1 MILVWGPA
9 DDPPT
14 QRVLEIL
21 RDRQRPVLHV
31 DEPTLDTLRYDVT
44 LGIAAEGWL
53 EVLGQRVP
61 LATLSGVYLRPGE
74 ARSTAARSAS
84 AALLGVTASVAATVV
99 NRPAAGRSNGSKPYQ
114 ARLMTN
120 AGLAVPDLLVTT
132 DPQKARAFVA
142 EHRKVVYKSISG
154 VRSIVS
160 LLDAERPSDMARL
173 EAVAHGPVQL
183 QRWVAGRDV
192 RVHVVGSRCF
202 ATAIDSDATDYR
214 YAARQ
219 GSDVTL
225 TTTDIPST
233 LADQLVS
240 LTAQLG
246 LLVSGIDLLLTPDGR
261 WFILEVNPSPGF
273 TFYEEATAQPIGEAI
288 VDLLLEDRQASISSA
303 SAKPEPV

>member
-31 DEPTLDTLRYDVT
+31 DEPTLDTLRYDIT

-53 EVLGQRVP
+53 EVLGQREP

-160 LLDAERPSDMARL
+160 MLDAERPSDMARL

-192 RVHVVGSRCF
+192 RVH
-202 ATAIDSDATDYR
+202 
-214 YAARQ
+214 
-219 GSDVTL
+219 
-225 TTTDIPST
+225 
-233 LADQLVS
+233 LVS